1 MIDITTMSVD
11 ELAGK
16 KVGTESNIRAATFTI
31 IKKIHIMTHLDA
43 ELDSTLTERFQLPLS
58 PVGKELKLLL
68 LL

>member
-43 ELDSTLTERFQLPLS
+43 ELDSTLTPTARDFSSLSPLS
-58 PVGKELKLLL
+58 AES
-68 LL
+68 